1 MSNSSFQYP
10 PMFDFPPFFTRQVT
24 ESTWKS
30 QVMQWE
36 NLILAYTRQKH
47 IFRLDLHQATTP
59 GGNEIFE
66 NKKINRR
73 LSFETLQDIIEEMAR
88 KGTAEWEGG
97 SKGPK
102 TEALIY
108 WHTPEDW
115 ANLIWNWINE
125 TGQNNQIVT
134 YYEIAH
140 GELAE
145 GQEFFELDKAIL
157 SKALNILVKRGNAQ
171 IFKGTD
177 EDSMGVKFFGPL

>member
-1 MSNSSFQYP
+1 
-10 PMFDFPPFFTRQVT
+10 
-24 ESTWKS
+24 
-30 QVMQWE
+30 MQWE
-36 NLILAYTRQKH
+36 NLILAYARQKH

-88 KGTAEWEGG
+88 KGTHNALQIKLVCNLNNGLSGIGTAEWEGG

-115 ANLIWNWINE
+115 ANLIWNWVNLKL
-125 TGQNNQIVT
+125 
-134 YYEIAH
+134 IALRTRKSH
-140 GELAE
+140 
-145 GQEFFELDKAIL
+145 
-157 SKALNILVKRGNAQ
+157 
-171 IFKGTD
+171 
-177 EDSMGVKFFGPL
+177 

>member
-10 PMFDFPPFFTRQVT
+10 PMFDFPPFFTRQIT

-30 QVMQWE
+30 QAMQWE
-36 NLILAYTRQKH
+36 NLILSYTRQKH
-47 IFRLDLHQATTP
+47 IFRLDIHQATTP
-59 GGNEIFE
+59 GGHEIFE

-102 TEALIY
+102 SEALIY

-134 YYEIAH
+134 YYEIAN

-145 GQEFFELDKAIL
+145 GQEFFELDKALL
-157 SKALNILVKRGNAQ
+157 SKALNVLVKRGNAQ

-177 EDSMGVKFFGPL
+177 EDSMGVKFFGPQ